1 MKNLAL
7 DFARNKKVDGT
18 CPCEFVELSGNE
30 SGRLDLIEF
39 DTICQTLLSKP
50 SNLGNHELQH

>member
-1 MKNLAL
+1 
-7 DFARNKKVDGT
+7 
-18 CPCEFVELSGNE
+18 
-30 SGRLDLIEF
+30 LIEF